1 MRNEGAFWGKVREA
15 LHKPPVS
22 LCRKLTDA
30 FTAGTPD
37 AWYAVDGR
45 VGFLELKYLPAWP
58 AKDTTLVSLGHGV
71 TLEQRRYLDMLVQGN
86 VPAHVLLGVGKQL
99 FLLTVP
105 VVNWVYEKGDEPGR
119 VTRLWL
125 ETLGNVTRI
134 ANLSALVAALRT
146 AHQAFPLAS

>member
-71 TLEQRRYLDMLVQGN
+71 TLEQRRYLDMLVQGG
-86 VPAHVLLGVGKQL
+86 VPAWVLLGVAKDMFILRPQTVEAIYVDGAEGKVL
-99 FLLTVP
+99 
-105 VVNWVYEKGDEPGR
+105 R
-119 VTRLWL
+119 VWL
-125 ETLGNVTRI
+125 ETDPAIVRVP
-134 ANLSALVAALRT
+134 NLRALPATLRT
-146 AHQAFPLAS
+146 LHHSLKEVV